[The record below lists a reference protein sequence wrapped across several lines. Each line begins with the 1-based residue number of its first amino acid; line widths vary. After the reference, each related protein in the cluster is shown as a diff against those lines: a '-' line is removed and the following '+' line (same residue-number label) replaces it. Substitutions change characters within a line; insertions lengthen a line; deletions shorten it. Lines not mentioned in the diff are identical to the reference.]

1 MNFFQAMLGTTLTFL
16 IVDAIWI
23 ALFVKSFYDRE
34 VGHLMSDSPNFA
46 AAAIFYLLYAAGI
59 VYLAVMPAL
68 QTGQFSTAVLH
79 GAALG
84 ALAYGTFTITNYAV
98 LKGWPVSIVV
108 TDIAWGIFLTALSAA
123 AGYVTAR
130 IFS

>member
-1 MNFFQAMLGTTLTFL
+1 MLGTTLTFL

-68 QTGQFSTAVLH
+68 QAGQFSTAVLH

-108 TDIAWGIFLTALSAA
+108 TDIAWGVFLTALSAA
-123 AGYVTAR
+123 AGYVAAR
-130 IFS
+130 MFS